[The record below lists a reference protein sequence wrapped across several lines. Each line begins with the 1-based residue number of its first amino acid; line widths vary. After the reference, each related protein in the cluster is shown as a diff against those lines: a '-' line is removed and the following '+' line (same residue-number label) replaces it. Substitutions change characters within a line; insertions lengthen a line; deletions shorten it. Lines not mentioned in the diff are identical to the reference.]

1 MRRKF
6 IKKPV
11 NCSALLTPDQ
21 TRDSIEKGR
30 PFDKA
35 SFNQIYRTDEDY
47 ADGVRAESV
56 EVGDV
61 ISIDY
66 SQDQLNIG
74 VVVEVLDVAEHHYG
88 LGEQDY
94 EIVITVKVLEG
105 DATTSEG
112 SIHELRYDED
122 EWVGHVI

>member
-6 IKKPV
+6 IKRPV
-11 NCSALLTPDQ
+11 TSSALLTPDQ
-21 TRDSIEKGR
+21 TRNAIESGR

-47 ADGVRAESV
+47 VDGIQAESV
-56 EVGDV
+56 EIGDV

-66 SQDQLNIG
+66 SQDQMNIG

-94 EIVITVKVLEG
+94 EIVLTVKVVEG

-112 SIHELRYDED
+112 SIHKLTYDED